1 MNALQAIQTVRSV
14 LHTGHAV
21 NQKRSLGDVV
31 GAVAATAF
39 AAQVGGVGS
48 IASGLV
54 EDVTAAV
61 VDGVV
66 AGVTGV
72 VDTTSTAG
80 KAIAAYTSDGIK
92 TLGKVVDFFV

>member
-1 MNALQAIQTVRSV
+1 
-14 LHTGHAV
+14 
-21 NQKRSLGDVV
+21 
-31 GAVAATAF
+31 
-39 AAQVGGVGS
+39 VGS

-66 AGVTGV
+66 AGDRRGGYH
-72 VDTTSTAG
+72 DHGRQGHCRHTSG
-80 KAIAAYTSDGIK
+80 GMK